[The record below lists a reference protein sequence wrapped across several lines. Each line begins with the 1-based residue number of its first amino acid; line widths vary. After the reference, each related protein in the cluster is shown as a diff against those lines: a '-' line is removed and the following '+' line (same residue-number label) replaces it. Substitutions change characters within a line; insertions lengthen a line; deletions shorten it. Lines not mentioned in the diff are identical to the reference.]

1 MISSSDA
8 HLRSGRGF
16 TLIELLLVMSL
27 IGLATSLVAPRLF
40 SAYRK
45 VQVQSEEKQVL
56 NLLDAISYS
65 AFIRNRDI
73 KVILSKENVSV
84 AGKSLLW
91 LEHLTFP
98 ETELVFIRSGFCDQN
113 KIEYRGGDEIRSM
126 SLPSL

>member
-84 AGKSLLW
+84 AGKSLLR

-98 ETELVFIRSGFCDQN
+98 ETELVFIRSGFCDRN

-126 SLPSL
+126 SLPPL

>member
-1 MISSSDA
+1 MISSSDV

-84 AGKSLLW
+84 AGKSLLR

-113 KIEYRGGDEIRSM
+113 EIEYRGGDEIRSM